1 MKVFG
6 CIIPFPCET
15 SCVVALPRVA
25 AVCLGVAVHLIDVKA
40 ICLSTNLH
48 CRSGNHRFFQ
58 VLSSQVEKCGRGVSV
73 W

>member
-1 MKVFG
+1 M
-6 CIIPFPCET
+6 
-15 SCVVALPRVA
+15 VALPRVA
-25 AVCLGVAVHLIDVKA
+25 AICLGVAVHLIDVKA